1 MRGYHV
7 YHDVWTNI
15 EVNQDVILQ
24 KQPNNEFDQHAIGG
38 FVKDLIPEQM
48 LTKIGHLPRELAG
61 ALRVLTTEELDGVAY
76 VVTSTKAT
84 RAPGLKGLHIGVKV
98 RVTLDARRSRMVK
111 DDFRSFLMISVILF
125 NTYIDVLFVYL

>member
-1 MRGYHV
+1 MPLLSFVFWSFMRGYHV

-15 EVNQDVILQ
+15 EVNQDIILQ

-61 ALRVLTTEELDGVAY
+61 SLVGAA
-76 VVTSTKAT
+76 S
-84 RAPGLKGLHIGVKV
+84 
-98 RVTLDARRSRMVK
+98 SR
-111 DDFRSFLMISVILF
+111 
-125 NTYIDVLFVYL
+125 